1 MAETITVTVPELPL
15 VSAPTGDELIA
26 VWDQGRLS
34 RIPQGA
40 LRGTRTYS
48 GPSAP
53 PSTPSEIMA
62 LSPTPVLS
70 DRWRH
75 TETGDEWKVT
85 SLDPFVWEP
94 DGNVKGADGV
104 SSEPGPPGGPGERG
118 PAGPSGRT
126 LTKLAGQNIPNWC
139 AVILDGADMFRLADP
154 SNPAH
159 RQRVVGVVP
168 EGVLSTF
175 ATIAQTAGDVK
186 GPEGGFAANA
196 PLFVGAGGILT
207 PTPPASGW
215 RQIVATAVSSNQIVV
230 ALGEARVVADEG
242 TALIVPSGF
251 AAPATSDDVAA
262 GQDANKF
269 VTPQALAAPLGSK
282 LDQSAK
288 ASVAEAVSGQGE
300 GTYATPDAM
309 RRHHRARVGFSPYDY
324 ITDPAV
330 QEAIRSGVNAP
341 SCDVAFQQFLN
352 DWIAAAGDCGSS
364 ATVPAGTWVFDSARE
379 ALLTSPGRNRRFH
392 LHFSPGAKL
401 VPSDA
406 NRFRYAVQ
414 GEWDPQSGAGFPP
427 GDAEGAVGDV
437 WVVTGYNNFFGL
449 NASNP
454 ITNVNV
460 GDQLYKSP
468 TGWQKILCRANYRYQ
483 FWNAETNADSSGN
496 LTILPGIGDEY
507 DCFIVGKAGNATIDG
522 VSGWELGDEA
532 IFLRGKWRKKK
543 VQGGTYRGV
552 WDAVTNTPAL
562 NNSNGSPG
570 DWYVVGGANPT
581 FAPISLGNGNAT
593 GLGEFITT
601 VPGEKIWCIAP
612 GRWVKCYASPLFRGA
627 WNPSTDRRRQQWYPA
642 SAPVGATNTTVG
654 TTWADMPLA
663 SQGAYGDAYEITQP
677 GTGVVGSLSRA
688 WQRGEYAFYGANGW
702 EVIRRD
708 PNWDRGLLRIIVDEK
723 TSLATTGRLQIAP
736 RSRTSLLKEW
746 SEGVYIRA
754 HSTSRADYAN
764 YLYQGVMLDVE
775 KVVVAGDAVE
785 AGIAQGDAGICEGVI
800 ETRNLFIPTI
810 GDISVLAPAG
820 SGPLRRLE
828 EQNYPRL
835 HRFAVRH
842 IDSYVT
848 RCNHSN
854 INGGFLRGYSVES
867 EVWSVEQP
875 SWEGGYLRL
884 DGANMMTAAYIGHGL
899 RACPALFEPTFEIE
913 CGDVGFAR
921 YGVHVKGHQ
930 GVLVNAGKPI
940 MPGAGGSE
948 RMVEQ
953 PAFLMIEDSCD
964 IRISLGMPTA
974 GLYIDAENF
983 SAFLRTRG
991 GVFGTIVDGV
1001 SFQEMPAGVLFNL
1014 RHNNNQ
1020 GQVFSTGYSGPEHRV
1035 TIAST
1040 SGHVGDTATR
1050 KAFYNDTSRT
1060 LAKGPDC
1067 LLPAELLLSNLI
1079 NAANDAAAAAAGV
1092 RVGGEYRNG
1101 SVRMIR
1107 VA

>member
-1 MAETITVTVPELPL
+1 MAYVFNAAGNGSAPL
-15 VSAPTGDELIA
+15 V
-26 VWDQGRLS
+26 V
-34 RIPQGA
+34 
-40 LRGTRTYS
+40 
-48 GPSAP
+48 
-53 PSTPSEIMA
+53 
-62 LSPTPVLS
+62 PV
-70 DRWRH
+70 
-75 TETGDEWKVT
+75 G
-85 SLDPFVWEP
+85 
-94 DGNVKGADGV
+94 
-104 SSEPGPPGGPGERG
+104 GPPGQRG
-118 PAGPSGRT
+118 PAGADSTVPGPEGRQGP
-126 LTKLAGQNIPNWC
+126 AGRDGTQGPAGAGAVTSRQADASVPLWSAVVASDANRCIP
-139 AVILDGADMFRLADP
+139 ADP

-159 RQRVVGVVP
+159 RGQVIGVTAYGGMAGAQVEIQSVGDLLGPVASFS
-168 EGVLSTF
+168 EG
-175 ATIAQTAGDVK
+175 TA
-186 GPEGGFAANA
+186 
-196 PLFVGAGGILT
+196 LFVGTGGILT

-215 RQIVATAVSSNQIVV
+215 RQSVAIAVSSSQIVV
-230 ALGEARVVADEG
+230 VIGEARVVADEG
-242 TALIVPSGF
+242 TALVVPSGF

-269 VTPQALAAPLGSK
+269 VTPQALAVPLGSK

-288 ASVAEAVSGQGE
+288 ASAAEAVSGQGD
-300 GTYATPDAM
+300 GSYATPDAM

-341 SCDVAFQQFLN
+341 SCDAAFQQFLD

-414 GEWDPQSGAGFPP
+414 GEWDAAANPGMLTAAG
-427 GDAEGAVGDV
+427 GEVGHV
-437 WVVTGYNNFFGL
+437 WTVIS
-449 NASNP
+449 ASNSLSLNG

-552 WDAVTNTPAL
+552 WDAVTNTPTL
-562 NNSNGSPG
+562 NNSNGAAG
-570 DWYVVGGANPT
+570 DWYVVGGASST
-581 FAPISLGNGNAT
+581 YAPISLGNGNTT

-601 VPGEKIWCIAP
+601 VPGEKIWCVAP

-627 WNPSTDRRRQQWYPA
+627 WVPASDMRRQQWYP
-642 SAPVGATNTTVG
+642 SAAPTG
-654 TTWADMPLA
+654 TTNSTIGTSPSEMPLA
-663 SQGAYGDAYEITQP
+663 SQGGYGDAFEITQP
-677 GTGVVGSLSRA
+677 GTGTVGGITRA
-688 WQRGEYAFYGANGW
+688 WKRGEYAFRGANGW
-702 EVIRRD
+702 EVIRQD
-708 PNWDRGLLRIIVDEK
+708 PNWDRGLLRFVFDDK
-723 TSLATTGRLQIAP
+723 TALTVSGRVQIAP
-736 RSRTSLLKEW
+736 RSQASTLKEW
-746 SEGVYIRA
+746 SEGVYLRF
-754 HSTSRADYAN
+754 HSLFRADYLN
-764 YLYQGVMLDVE
+764 YLYQGIMLDVE
-775 KVVVAGDAVE
+775 KVIVAGDVAS
-785 AGIAQGDAGICEGVI
+785 AGTAQFDSGICEGVI
-800 ETRNLFIPTI
+800 ETRNLYLPTI
-810 GDISVLAPAG
+810 NDISVLAPQG
-820 SGPLRRLE
+820 PGPLRRLE
-828 EQNYPRL
+828 ELNFPRL
-835 HRFAVRH
+835 LRFAVRH

-854 INGGFLRGYSVES
+854 INGGFLRGFSVES

-884 DGANMMTAAYIGHGL
+884 DGANMMTAAFIGHGL
-899 RACPALFEPTFEIE
+899 RACPALFEVTFEVE

-921 YGVHVKGHQ
+921 YGVHIQGQQ
-930 GVLVNAGKPI
+930 GVLITGGKPI
-940 MPGAGGSE
+940 LPGAGGSVP
-948 RMVEQ
+948 MIEQ
-953 PAFLMIEDSCD
+953 PAFLMIEDCADVRVS
-964 IRISLGMPTA
+964 IVMPTA
-974 GLYIDAENF
+974 GFYDDAEHF
-983 SAFLRTRG
+983 SGFLRTRG
-991 GVFGTIVDGV
+991 GVFGAALDGI
-1001 SFQEMPAGVLFNL
+1001 SFQEMPKGVLFNL

-1050 KAFYNDTSRT
+1050 KAFYNEGSRT

-1092 RVGGEYRNG
+1092 RIGGEYRNG